1 MTLRLVDLQ
10 KFMFIDRYHL
20 TTSTLARV
28 CASLTGLI
36 LRIASFNRSST
47 SLLLLVLNAFLK
59 VKAVYFKVDS
69 TIFRCQCSTYS
80 AGAPRT
86 CTSSIINF
94 LGAEGPFLDE
104 VGSSRVV
111 WCNCCLAGCV
121 GAFSQLLKCFSKL
134 LAWLIVFLQWGGGGG
149 EVAFFSFLMGGS
161 QCCCFSA
168 ASLEK
173 NLVHLLHLWF
183 VL

>member
-1 MTLRLVDLQ
+1 M
-10 KFMFIDRYHL
+10 
-20 TTSTLARV
+20 
-28 CASLTGLI
+28 TGLI

-86 CTSSIINF
+86 CTSSTINF

-104 VGSSRVV
+104 VGSSRVI
-111 WCNCCLAGCV
+111 WCNCCLAECV

-134 LAWLIVFLQWGGGGG
+134 LTWLIVFLQWGGHFFLFDGRFTVLLLQPSFVGKKSCTPLAF
-149 EVAFFSFLMGGS
+149 VVCSLDQTFCWSLNLPQFFFSRGKLGFKLIIG
-161 QCCCFSA
+161 
-168 ASLEK
+168 
-173 NLVHLLHLWF
+173 
-183 VL
+183 